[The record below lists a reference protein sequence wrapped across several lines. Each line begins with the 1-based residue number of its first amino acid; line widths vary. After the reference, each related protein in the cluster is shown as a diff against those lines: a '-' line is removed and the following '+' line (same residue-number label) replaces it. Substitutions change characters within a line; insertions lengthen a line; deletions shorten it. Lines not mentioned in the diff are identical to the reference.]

1 MKGPAVA
8 SDPAP
13 GHGQPRLRHNDYTC
27 LPVAGLGRWQPQLPV
42 SVVVPAFGGQA
53 KLDLTLA
60 SLAAQ
65 SYPSGLLEVVV
76 VDDSSTPPLALPDLR
91 PERTRLIRPEPPH
104 WGSAHAVHCGVRAC
118 DGEVILRLD
127 SDLVVYREHVEA
139 HLRWHHLADYLAVIG
154 TLTFTPFTEGEIG
167 PEDVHKAVHQGAA
180 ATLFPAQTAA
190 ENWTAQAI
198 RDSRGLLDP
207 RRMPFR
213 VATGATVSWSRSLYH
228 AAGGMDRSLLL
239 GGDTEFGY
247 RMAQAGAVFVPES
260 EARCWHLGLS
270 QMKSRPEEGRRY
282 RAAHLGHHIPL
293 YRHWRQEPGR
303 QWQVP
308 YVDVVVEAS
317 DAGYESVHA
326 TVTGAL
332 ASTLPD
338 IAVTVQGP
346 FSALP
351 DHDRAVLDDP
361 QLDLR
366 LIRASFARD
375 GRVALRDT
383 VPPTSAPAPFRF
395 RCPAGLVPSADA
407 LRRLTDLA
415 EREMFGLVQLAV
427 ERDGELLVARLE
439 RTAAMARAAR
449 LRVGDEDLDQLVDE
463 LFGSY
468 WLDGTEWALAAAGE
482 VPPARPVPQL
492 QADHDRWR
500 DLAAAREAELA
511 RCHEQ
516 SARLRRGREAGGG
529 FASLRRWWA
538 RGRGRR

>member
-1 MKGPAVA
+1 VA
-8 SDPAP
+8 NNPAP
-13 GHGQPRLRHNDYTC
+13 GRGQPRLRHNDYTG
-27 LPVAGLGRWQPQLPV
+27 LPVAELGGWHPHLPV
-42 SVVVPAFGGQA
+42 SVVVPAFGGQH

-65 SYPSGLLEVVV
+65 SYPGGLLEVVV
-76 VDDSSTPPLALPDLR
+76 VDDTSTPPLTLPDLR
-91 PERTRLIRPEPPH
+91 PERTRLIRPAAPH

-118 DGEVILRLD
+118 DGAVILRLD
-127 SDLVVYREHVEA
+127 SDMVVHREHIEA
-139 HLRWHHLADYLAVIG
+139 HLRWHHLADYLAVMG
-154 TLTFTPFTEGEIG
+154 TLTFTPFAEGELG
-167 PEDVHKAVHQGAA
+167 PEEVYKAVHDGAA
-180 ATLFPAQTAA
+180 ATLFPAETAA
-190 ENWTAQAI
+190 ENWTAQVI

-260 EARCWHLGLS
+260 EARSWHLGLS

-282 RAAHLGHHIPL
+282 RAAHLGHRIPL

-308 YVDVVVEAS
+308 YVEVVVEAG
-317 DAGYESVHA
+317 DAGYEPVHA

-338 IAVTVQGP
+338 VGVTVVAP
-346 FSALP
+346 WSALTGQ
-351 DHDRAVLDDP
+351 DRAVLDDP
-361 QLDLR
+361 RLDLR
-366 LIRASFARD
+366 LIRAAFGRD
-375 GRVALRDT
+375 GRVALRDA

-395 RCPAGLVPSADA
+395 RCPAGLVPTADG
-407 LRRLTDLA
+407 LRRLTELA
-415 EREMFGLVQLAV
+415 EREMLGLVQLAV
-427 ERDGELLVARLE
+427 ERDGGLLVARLE
-439 RTAAMARAAR
+439 RTAAVARASR
-449 LRVGDEDLDQLVDE
+449 LRAEGEELDHLVDE

-468 WLDGTEWALAAAGE
+468 WLDGTEWALAAGGG
-482 VPPARPVPQL
+482 VPPARSVPQL

-500 DLAAAREAELA
+500 DLAAARESELD
-511 RCHEQ
+511 RYREE
-516 SARLRRGREAGGG
+516 STRLRRGRGAADR
-529 FASLRRWWA
+529 FAALRRWVA
-538 RGRGRR
+538 RGKGRR